1 MVVAVG
7 VAVGIVPVGVFVG
20 VAVGIVPVGVFVG
33 VAVGIVPVGVFV
45 GVSVSVGVG
54 VSGVLVAVGVSVVP
68 VGVGVSGVTVGLGKV
83 ATVVGVAVGVAGVS
97 VTVGLGT
104 VGTVGAVVLVGVGE
118 PTVYRLAALTAC
130 VCSPVKPNQVSV
142 EKSTSRTTML
152 ARLLALRRS
161 GTSPLVV
168 KFTLTLSFFFCIWRL
183 FLQDSLK
190 KT

>member
-1 MVVAVG
+1 MTRLGLVVA
-7 VAVGIVPVGVFVG
+7 VG

-118 PTVYRLAALTAC
+118 PTVYRLGALTAC
-130 VCSPVKPNQVSV
+130 VCPPVKPNKVSV
-142 EKSTSRTTML
+142 EKRKSRTTML
-152 ARLLALRRS
+152 DRLLALRRS

-168 KFTLTLSFFFCIWRL
+168 KFSLTLLIFFCIWRL